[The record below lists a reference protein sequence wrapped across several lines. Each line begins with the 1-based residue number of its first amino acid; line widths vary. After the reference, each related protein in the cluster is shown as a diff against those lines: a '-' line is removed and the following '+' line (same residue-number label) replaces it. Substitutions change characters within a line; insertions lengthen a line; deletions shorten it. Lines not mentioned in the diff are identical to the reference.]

1 MAHRLNEAV
10 GAEQSR
16 VESIAR
22 QLAGIDGV
30 EYDDLVQEGLIAV
43 WLSLENGVAPT
54 NGFIRNRMLNWVKFV
69 RRQLPADYQDILPLD
84 TVPELAG

>member
-1 MAHRLNEAV
+1 MHPLNEAI

-43 WLSLENGVAPT
+43 WQSLENGVPPT
-54 NGFIRNRMLNWVKFV
+54 STFIRNRMLNWVKYV
-69 RRQLPADYQDILPLD
+69 RRQLPADYQDILPLND
-84 TVPELAG
+84 VPELAG